1 MTLDARIEVASPRGR
16 RIIDARDYFEGL
28 WSTNTEPDELLVGV
42 SFPTWGGR
50 CGFAV
55 EEFARRHGD
64 FAIAGATI
72 GLELDDDDRIRRCA
86 IGLIGLGST
95 PERATTAEAALT
107 GRPIRDVQPEEVGHL
122 AMAGLT
128 SVPADLHGSAEY
140 RTRVG
145 AVMTARAWTT
155 AGAEAL
161 HA

>member
-1 MTLDARIEVASPRGR
+1 M
-16 RIIDARDYFEGL
+16 
-28 WSTNTEPDELLVGV
+28 

-95 PERATTAEAALT
+95 PERATAAEAALT
-107 GRPIRDVQPEEVGHL
+107 GRPIRDVQPDDVGHL